1 MTEIWIWS
9 VWERVPDDPAAAM
22 PDLAGYSVEATD
34 GHIGEIDEVSFDAG
48 SGNII
53 VDTGFWI
60 FGKKRM
66 VPAGMIDEIDDEAR
80 TVSLS
85 CSKADVKAAPDYDPK
100 RAEEAA
106 HRDEVGDHYQGLT
119 GDPIGPVAGTGRA
132 PDERT
137 GDPIAPVAGTGISPE
152 PN

>member
-9 VWERVPDDPAAAM
+9 VWEQVPDLPAAPA

-34 GHIGEIDEVSFDAG
+34 GHIGEIDEVSFDVG
-48 SGNII
+48 SGSII

-66 VPAGMIDEIDDEAR
+66 VPAGMIDKIDDEAR

-85 CSKADVKAAPDYDPK
+85 CSKADVKAAPDYDPD
-100 RAEEAA
+100 RADDAA
-106 HRDEVGDHYQGLT
+106 HRDEVGDHYQGLRS
-119 GDPIGPVAGTGRA
+119 DPVGPVAGTG
-132 PDERT
+132 T
-137 GDPIAPVAGTGISPE
+137 SPE